1 MLLLFQPKMALIW
14 EWPMISDAGY
24 FLSKTKTEGPKQH
37 LLVEVLLDLFQN

>member
-1 MLLLFQPKMALIW
+1 MLSLFQPKMAL
-14 EWPMISDAGY
+14 ISDAGY